1 MNSDEILQK
10 LDDFLILGPDETISD
25 ENMFNYMAIRQ
36 GVMIHIKENQDVAFK
51 QYIDKVYSDFH
62 INELLVSRKFFL
74 DFMMDEYI
82 SFRSNKKT
90 CDILSDVKA
99 IDVEEMHVLLPIYFV
114 QIINDN
120 INIENIPFIKY
131 QSIDKYLKTI
141 GMSVPKDIDDIKK
154 DKTFGHIP
162 FVDIVIK
169 AREKD
174 YATEQ
179 AKLKLEEIVHVLNF
193 ILYSHIRGI
202 ETISATTDYGTI
214 DRQFIFTKDTSSMST
229 KVHPS
234 AVKRIT
240 IDDIEEYLNSDG
252 KVYKELI
259 NILNKKEKNEIETR
273 IVNAVN
279 WAGMAVSEKNNS
291 VAFTQAIFAIE
302 SLLQQQIKGEIFNKS
317 IVASIS
323 EDIAF
328 LLGKNFDERKKY
340 EKDFKELYSVRSSI
354 AHGKSSQIN
363 PYQVLS
369 AIAMAKLLIQELIL
383 NPALKGAVTMQK
395 ITNYIT
401 KQKYTV
407 INDKETE

>member
-141 GMSVPKDIDDIKK
+141 GMSVPKDIDDIKLNYR
-154 DKTFGHIP
+154 
-162 FVDIVIK
+162 VM
-169 AREKD
+169 
-174 YATEQ
+174 
-179 AKLKLEEIVHVLNF
+179 LEE
-193 ILYSHIRGI
+193 LY
-202 ETISATTDYGTI
+202 
-214 DRQFIFTKDTSSMST
+214 
-229 KVHPS
+229 
-234 AVKRIT
+234 
-240 IDDIEEYLNSDG
+240 
-252 KVYKELI
+252 
-259 NILNKKEKNEIETR
+259 NK
-273 IVNAVN
+273 
-279 WAGMAVSEKNNS
+279 AGLMV
-291 VAFTQAIFAIE
+291 
-302 SLLQQQIKGEIFNKS
+302 
-317 IVASIS
+317 
-323 EDIAF
+323 
-328 LLGKNFDERKKY
+328 
-340 EKDFKELYSVRSSI
+340 
-354 AHGKSSQIN
+354 
-363 PYQVLS
+363 
-369 AIAMAKLLIQELIL
+369 
-383 NPALKGAVTMQK
+383 
-395 ITNYIT
+395 
-401 KQKYTV
+401 
-407 INDKETE
+407 